1 MLKEIQSNAFK
12 SNDQIRPAILFKKG
26 LNVVKGPDDFVNS
39 IGKSTFLMAIDF
51 VFGGDD
57 YVDKLKNVQKY
68 VGEHDINFTFEF
80 EKEYYFSRSTET
92 SSLVTVCNKGY
103 IQTTEKW
110 SINDYNKWLKDKYR
124 IENSLSI
131 RQIVSRFF
139 RIYNRENLDEQLP
152 LRMYKDETET
162 KSIESIIKLFEMYG
176 PIEKS
181 SQEAKESED
190 RKSAFTDAQKFEYIP
205 KINKTKYTS
214 NIKRIEELNDQKN
227 ELAEKS
233 SKNLL
238 DLDSEKA
245 SVILKLS
252 DELSTF
258 KKQRGKL
265 YYKLDKIKKD
275 IQSESAN
282 YQADFSVLKEFFP
295 QVNEERL
302 QTVELFHRDIT
313 NIMSSELKEAEK
325 KTWNLVNLLNV
336 QIKELENSIDK
347 IQKVSH
353 VSKVVLDEYA
363 KIDKELNALKN
374 ENECYDKLNELDQVY
389 KEKTG
394 LLANDTMIQASY
406 LQENLNAKMLDL
418 NTKIFG
424 INYNSPR
431 ISFIS
436 PKHYDF
442 YTPDDDGT
450 GTNFKGMILLD
461 LACLALTCL
470 PALVHDSV
478 VLKQISKSS
487 IEKIF
492 ELYSNV
498 DEQIFISFDNVSS
511 YTNRTIE
518 IVDDKTVL
526 YLSGGRNTLFDM
538 QFGKKQGVAK

>member
-12 SNDQIRPAILFKKG
+12 SNDQIRPAIQFKKG

-39 IGKSTFLMAIDF
+39 IGKSTFLMAVDF

-92 SSLVTVCNKGY
+92 PSLVTICIKGY
-103 IQTTEKW
+103 IQTIEKW
-110 SINDYNKWLKDKYR
+110 SINDYNKWLKDKYK
-124 IENSLSI
+124 IDNSLSI

-152 LRMYKDETET
+152 LRMYKEESEA

-181 SQEAKESED
+181 NQEAKESED

-265 YYKLDKIKKD
+265 YYKLEKIKKD
-275 IQSESAN
+275 IQSESVN
-282 YQADFSVLKEFFP
+282 YQADFTVLKEFFP

-442 YTPDDDGT
+442 NTPDDDGT